1 MAFPR
6 LMARF
11 YGRETLRRF
20 VGAETELKYCG

>member
-11 YGRETLRRF
+11 YGRGTLRRF
-20 VGAETELKYCG
+20 VGAETELKY